1 MFVSTCKIHNEIWNE
16 IDGWMDYRYIN
27 ITYRLQIWVKK
38 ISNLGQAVIKNSCDE
53 NKVFDRFK

>member
-1 MFVSTCKIHNEIWNE
+1 
-16 IDGWMDYRYIN
+16 MDYRYIN

-53 NKVFDRFK
+53 NKVFDRFKWKWTYQLI